1 MQRSIDKRKFHATL
15 KAKLDNAEE
24 EWHKAQPPMMPPPIQ
39 LDDLHIRAPW
49 YEQESD
55 SAD

>member
-24 EWHKAQPPMMPPPIQ
+24 EWHKAQPPIMPPPIQ
-39 LDDLHIRAPW
+39 LDDLHIRAQW
-49 YEQESD
+49 HDQNSD
-55 SAD
+55 QAD